1 MVVLSVPPT
10 LPVEEEEEEAGRD
23 AVRKVVAELLA
34 AAAVVEEVPPMG
46 STDSML
52 VMASVPV
59 GLVVEDRVAEDGEG
73 ML

>member
-1 MVVLSVPPT
+1 VD
-10 LPVEEEEEEAGRD
+10 EEEEEEGEGEEEEEAGRD

-34 AAAVVEEVPPMG
+34 VVALLAEVEVPPMG

-52 VMASVPV
+52 LMTSV
-59 GLVVEDRVAEDGEG
+59 LVVEDGVAEDGEG